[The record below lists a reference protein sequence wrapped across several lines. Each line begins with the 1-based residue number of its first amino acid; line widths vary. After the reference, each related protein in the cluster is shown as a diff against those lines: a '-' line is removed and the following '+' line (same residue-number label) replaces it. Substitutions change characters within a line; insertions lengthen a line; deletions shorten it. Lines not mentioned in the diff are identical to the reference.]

1 MLALL
6 VVFTGIRIYIY
17 IIIICGQNSECDTYS
32 IDYYYYYYYYNSLP
46 TRANV
51 DLCFIIILL
60 YVEN

>member
-1 MLALL
+1 M
-6 VVFTGIRIYIY
+6 YS
-17 IIIICGQNSECDTYS
+17 QNSGYDIYS
-32 IDYYYYYYYYNSLP
+32 IDYYYYNSLP